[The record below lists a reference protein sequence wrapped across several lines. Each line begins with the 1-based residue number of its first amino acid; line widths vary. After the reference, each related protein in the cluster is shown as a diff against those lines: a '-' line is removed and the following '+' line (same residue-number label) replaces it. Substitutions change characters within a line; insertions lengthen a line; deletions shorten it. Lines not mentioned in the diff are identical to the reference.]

1 MLAKDIMTRG
11 VKTIHST
18 NSIRTAI
25 ELMINQC
32 VSGLPVVDED
42 DIVIGM
48 ITEGDLLRRVE
59 YGAAAPD
66 KDDKKLIDT
75 ALVDLDAYIKGHSWR
90 VGDLMSAQVITVT
103 GDASIG
109 TVAKLLFQH
118 KIKRMPVV
126 ENGRLVGLISRVDLL
141 RAIVNTRSDTV
152 AAGEEAME
160 RAIKARLSSDLG
172 VDLNAVSVTVHGGC
186 IYLDGDVS
194 GDLQKRAIQV
204 LVENVQGDYSLVNR
218 LSIAP

>member
-25 ELMINQC
+25 ELMINQG

-59 YGAAAPD
+59 YGAVA
-66 KDDKKLIDT
+66 KDDKKMVDT

-90 VGDLMSAQVITVT
+90 VGDLMSAEVITVT

-118 KIKRMPVV
+118 KIKRVPVV

-152 AAGEEAME
+152 AAGKEAME
-160 RAIKARLSSDLG
+160 RVIKARLSSDLG
-172 VDLNAVSVTVHGGC
+172 VDLNAMSVTVHGEC

-194 GDLQKRAIQV
+194 GDLQKRAI
-204 LVENVQGDYSLVNR
+204 VENVQGDYSLINR
-218 LSIAP
+218 LSIAS

>member
-1 MLAKDIMTRG
+1 MLAKDIMTGG

-25 ELMINQC
+25 ELMVNQG

-59 YGAAAPD
+59 YGATA
-66 KDDKKLIDT
+66 KDDKKSIDT

-90 VGDLMSAQVITVT
+90 VGDLMSAEVITVT
-103 GDASIG
+103 GDASIAS
-109 TVAKLLFQH
+109 VAKLLFQH

-172 VDLNAVSVTVHGGC
+172 VDLNAVSVTVHGRC
-186 IYLDGDVS
+186 ICLDGDVS
-194 GDLQKRAIQV
+194 CDLQKRAIQV
-204 LVENVQGDYSLVNR
+204 LVDNVQGDYGLVNR
-218 LSIAP
+218 LSIADRV

>member
-25 ELMINQC
+25 ELMVNQG

-42 DIVIGM
+42 DTVIGI

-59 YGAAAPD
+59 YGAAA
-66 KDDKKLIDT
+66 KDDKKSVDT

-90 VGDLMSAQVITVT
+90 VGDLMSAEVITVT

-118 KIKRMPVV
+118 KIKRVPVV
-126 ENGRLVGLISRVDLL
+126 ENGRLAGLISRVDLL

-172 VDLNAVSVTVHGGC
+172 VDLNTVLVTVHGGC
-186 IYLDGDVS
+186 IYLDGEVS

-204 LVENVQGDYSLVNR
+204 LIENVQGGYGFSNR
-218 LSIAP
+218 LSVSS